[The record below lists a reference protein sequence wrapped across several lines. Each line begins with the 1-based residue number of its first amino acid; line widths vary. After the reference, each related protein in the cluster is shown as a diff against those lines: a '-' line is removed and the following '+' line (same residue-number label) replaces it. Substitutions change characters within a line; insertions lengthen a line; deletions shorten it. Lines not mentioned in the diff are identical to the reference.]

1 VSVEIGQ
8 LQADVARLKSDVAAL
23 EKENRELRA
32 LLNRGR
38 GAVWVL
44 GLGAGLAT
52 FALSQWRHMVD
63 FLK

>member
-1 VSVEIGQ
+1 MSVEIGQ
-8 LQADVARLKSDVAAL
+8 LQADVARLKADVSAL

-44 GLGAGLAT
+44 GIGAGLAT
-52 FALSQWRHMVD
+52 FLLSQWRHMVD

>member
-1 VSVEIGQ
+1 MSVEIGQ

-44 GLGAGLAT
+44 GIGAGVAT
-52 FALSQWRHMVD
+52 FVLAQWKTFVE